1 MSITAEK
8 ILEGA
13 MQLTSGERIQVV
25 ESLLKSLDKPDPEID
40 ALWKKEAEE
49 RIAAAGS
56 GEMIITDEEEVFE
69 KYKKH

>member
-40 ALWKKEAEE
+40 ALWKKEVEE

-56 GEMIITDEEEVFE
+56 GEMKILDEEEVFE
-69 KYKKH
+69 K